1 MPIKLG
7 SLPKPVGA
15 TVSLQQDSQLQRR
28 LQQDSIELA
37 GKTVYLN
44 PFLYWRRFSRDRW
57 LREWQEWSLDP
68 VTRKALLPISGLLLL
83 GGLTGWFMGTQQFCR
98 PLILQPGVQQPR

>member
-1 MPIKLG
+1 MPYRMGVGAGAPLPMPIKLG

-44 PFLYWRRFSRDRW
+44 PFLYCVV
-57 LREWQEWSLDP
+57 LM
-68 VTRKALLPISGLLLL
+68 PIQIAG
-83 GGLTGWFMGTQQFCR
+83 
-98 PLILQPGVQQPR
+98 